1 MANTPFKE
9 SDELITAGEAACR
22 ALQRRNINTAFCLS
36 GAAHTYLLRDMERL
50 SFKIVSTRTEAS
62 TVAAAD
68 GYARIKGAPGIAMV
82 AGKQGL
88 PNTLGGICTAQ
99 MACSAIVVLA
109 SVYAPNSREAL
120 DEEPSDQ
127 LAMVRPYSKWA
138 RIAPSP
144 ERLEEFLE
152 AALHSAASG
161 RPGVAVLGIP
171 TQYPKEKITATTSM
185 VAVKSPPSVPTPD
198 ADAIIKA
205 AELIKKAERPLVLA
219 GSGAAYADAQAEI
232 RDLTALGLPVFG
244 HALGRGLASEDM
256 ERGFPWPLAQVAAK
270 NADVVMAVGIRLSQR
285 IGFGMAPRFANDAKF
300 IQVDIEA
307 SEIGRTRHI
316 NVPITGDAAASVG
329 GVASILREQSY
340 KAPPT
345 DWINHALV
353 ERRKRVAELAAEKEG
368 PIHPLAIG
376 RKLMEIMPEDT
387 IFVSDGAD
395 IYNWMSAIVRIRRPR
410 SYMDHYPL
418 GSMGIGFGLALGA
431 AAASQEIAKETGS
444 QARPVVLVT
453 GDGSFG
459 YYNAELNAARI
470 CDLPFLCIVAND
482 GAWGTEKNSH
492 LMHFDHAINCEL
504 GQWDYELIGK
514 AFDCYGEKITKLS
527 AVGPAIERGI
537 HADRPTVL
545 NILTDPD
552 AGLARKQDPRLK
564 MVTFEDLP
572 ASHDALYQTDL
583 E

>member
-1 MANTPFKE
+1 MSNASSKE
-9 SDELITAGEAACR
+9 RDEFITAGEAACR
-22 ALQRRNINTAFCLS
+22 ALQRRNIKTVFCLS

-50 SFKIVSTRTEAS
+50 AFRIISTRTEAS

-68 GYARIKGAPGIAMV
+68 GYARIKGTPGVAMV

-99 MACSAIVVLA
+99 MACSALVVLA
-109 SVYAPNSREAL
+109 SVHAPNSREAL
-120 DEEPSDQ
+120 DEEPNDQ
-127 LAMVRPYSKWA
+127 LAMVRSYSKWA

-152 AALHSAASG
+152 AALHSATSG

-171 TQYPKEKITATTSM
+171 TQYPKEKIIRTASM
-185 VAVKSPPSVPTPD
+185 VAVKSPPSVPAPN
-198 ADAIIKA
+198 AAAIAEA
-205 AELIKKAERPLVLA
+205 AELIAAAERPLVLA
-219 GSGAAYADAQAEI
+219 GSGAAYANAQAEI
-232 RDLTALGLPVFG
+232 RDLAALGLPVFG
-244 HALGRGLASEDM
+244 HALGRGLAPEDM

-270 NADVVMAVGIRLSQR
+270 NADVVAAIGIRLSQR
-285 IGFGMAPRFANDAKF
+285 IGFGMAPRFAKSAKF
-300 IQVDIEA
+300 IQIDVEG

-316 NVPITGDAAASVG
+316 DVPITGDAGAGAGAIVST
-329 GVASILREQSY
+329 LREQGY
-340 KAPPT
+340 KAPST
-345 DWINHALV
+345 GWIDDALA
-353 ERRKRVAELAAEKEG
+353 ERRKRVASLAAEKEG

-376 RKLMEIMPEDT
+376 RKLMEIMPADT

-395 IYNWMSAIVRIRRPR
+395 IYNWMSAIVRIRAPR
-410 SYMDHYPL
+410 SYLDHYPL
-418 GSMGIGFGLALGA
+418 GSMGVGLGLALGA
-431 AAASQEIAKETGS
+431 TAASQEIAKETGGP
-444 QARPVVLVT
+444 ARPVILVT

-459 YYNAELNAARI
+459 YYSAELNAARM
-470 CDLPFLCIVAND
+470 CGLPFLCIVAND

-514 AFDCYGEKITKLS
+514 AFGCYGEKITELS
-527 AVGPAIERGI
+527 DVGPAIERGVR
-537 HADRPTVL
+537 ADRPTVL